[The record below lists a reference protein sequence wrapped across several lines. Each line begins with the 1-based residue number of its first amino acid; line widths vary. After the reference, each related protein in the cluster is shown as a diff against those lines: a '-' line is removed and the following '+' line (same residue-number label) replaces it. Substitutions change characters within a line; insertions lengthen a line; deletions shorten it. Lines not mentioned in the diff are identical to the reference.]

1 MNKKLEG
8 DRAIEEQVNKL
19 TVARYMDCACFN
31 LRKTAR
37 AVTQL
42 YDEAL
47 RPSGL
52 RCTQFS
58 LLIAATRLEPVT
70 VTHLAEIA
78 VMDRT
83 TLARNLRPLEKE
95 GLMNVTPGNDQ
106 RTRIVTV
113 TRRGKEVL
121 LKAFPLWEKA
131 QARVVKGLGLERWK
145 SLQANLEEVVSQAIE
160 R

>member
-1 MNKKLEG
+1 MTKTLES
-8 DRAIEEQVNKL
+8 DRAIEQRVNKL
-19 TVARYMDCACFN
+19 TVAKYMDCACFN

-37 AVTQL
+37 AITQL

-58 LLIAATRLEPVT
+58 LLIATTRLEPVT

-83 TLARNLRPLEKE
+83 TLARNLRLLEKE
-95 GLMNVTPGNDQ
+95 GLINVTPGDDQ

-113 TRRGKEVL
+113 TTRGKEVL
-121 LKAFPLWEKA
+121 SKAFPLWEKA
-131 QARVVKGLGLERWK
+131 QARVVKGLGQERWT
-145 SLQANLEEVVSQAIE
+145 SLEANLKEIVSQAIE

>member
-8 DRAIEEQVNKL
+8 DREIEERVNKL

-42 YDEAL
+42 YDETL
-47 RPSGL
+47 RQSGL

-70 VTHLAEIA
+70 VTHLAKIA

-106 RTRIVTV
+106 RTRVVTV
-113 TRRGKEVL
+113 TPRGKEVL
-121 LKAFPLWEKA
+121 SQAFPLWEKA
-131 QARVVKGLGLERWK
+131 QARVIKGLGLERWK
-145 SLQANLEEVVSQAIE
+145 FLRTNLEDVVSQVTKI
-160 R
+160 